1 MGNRRIKV
9 AVGLSGGVDSS
20 VAAALLCRKG
30 YDVIGIAMEIYNGP
44 EGIRESDI
52 HTCYGP
58 GEKEDTETAALV
70 CEKLGLPF
78 FVIDLREEFN
88 KYVIDYLKKEYLSG
102 RTPNPCVVCN
112 RHLKF
117 DFLLGK
123 AKSAGID
130 FDFFA
135 TGHYA
140 RIDRFGEKILLR
152 KASDPAKD
160 QTYFLY
166 RLTDTQLS
174 HALFPLGHLKK
185 QKVREIARDLGLI
198 TAERPESQNFM
209 TGEGYSSLFHP
220 DEQREGDIVSE
231 RGEILGKHGGIVNY
245 TVGQRR
251 GLGVASSSRLYVTRI
266 DASRNQI
273 VVGYRKDLFSEGL
286 IASDLSFITH
296 PIQDQPYRAKVKIR
310 FRHTEVPATV
320 FPNEKDRII
329 KVIFD
334 RPQTAVTPG
343 QSVVLYSGDA
353 VLGGGTIEQAV

>member
-1 MGNRRIKV
+1 MGNKRIKV

-30 YDVIGIAMEIYNGP
+30 YDVTGIAMEIFRGP
-44 EGIRESDI
+44 DGIEESGI

-58 GEKEDTETAALV
+58 GEREDTETAALV
-70 CEKLGLPF
+70 SEKLGIPF
-78 FVIDLREEFN
+78 FVTDLREEF
-88 KYVIDYLKKEYLSG
+88 KEYVIDYFKKEYLAG

-112 RHLKF
+112 RYLKF
-117 DFLLGK
+117 DFLLEK

-140 RIDRFGEKILLR
+140 RIDRSSEKVLLK
-152 KASDPAKD
+152 KASDPEKD

-166 RLTDTQLS
+166 RLTDTQLY

-185 QKVREIARDLGLI
+185 EEVREIARNLGLI
-198 TAERPESQNFM
+198 TADRPESQNFM

-220 DEQREGDIVSE
+220 DEQREGNIVSE

-251 GLGVASSSRLYVTRI
+251 GLGVASSNRLYVTRI
-266 DASRNQI
+266 DASKNQI
-273 VVGYRKDLFSEGL
+273 VVGDRKDLFSEGL
-286 IASDLSFITH
+286 IASDLNYFAI
-296 PIQDQPYRAKVKIR
+296 PIPDQPYRAKAKIR
-310 FRHTEVPATV
+310 YRHTEIPATV
-320 FPNEKDRII
+320 FPNQKDRII

-343 QSVVLYSGDA
+343 QSVVLYSGDT